1 MAVEDYSGEGPDARE
16 AIRRKRKGRQ
26 EELDAQRAGVDP
38 SLAGDFEAIEKL
50 KRQNILRAYTEASD
64 RQKGLA
70 PGAPGSMTY
79 KIFGESLRQSP
90 QREQQQL
97 RYVQIL
103 ADLDKYEMELESGRL
118 SAETRRR
125 AKDGLSSLRDNLV
138 KSQTTISQTRLQEL
152 SREGEALNKTVAERM
167 RSLRGGDEL
176 PADRQAAV
184 TKAVRAFRAAVQ
196 AQSDTQKSREDYHK
210 SGEANPAF
218 KAWRTYENVMAAAVS
233 DLTPEQQ
240 MTVYLHA
247 AYAGNTTAGL
257 MMEHGSW
264 DADRKPPGKAT
275 NSSST
280 LKDVN
285 ENAKKTQS
293 VAQREIEKS
302 IGRLAKIDSE
312 KRRVGSAS
320 GKRVAEE
327 MFAYDRAIAE
337 LEASVEAGEPVDS
350 EAARSAVSVAGLAA
364 EGVSLE
370 EAEQLVAHGEPED
383 AEQTVR
389 GLLKQYESDPDH
401 KSLSDFWRGVESTGE
416 YKEWIANQG
425 YSNATPSFQRRA
437 FIRAMNTIQRQ
448 GNQEAR
454 AMEAANIL
462 TGQTPATPLGKSRAL
477 LRSVFN
483 QYYTKD
489 LAERPQKESASLS
502 AAWDPNV
509 DSDNFWFGEPEETIK
524 IPDSGERGRNLKEA
538 AVEEAGEELQT
549 WTDPTPKKESDW
561 GGVTYTRHEDGT
573 ISYTD
578 PETKKEVRLTEGKA
592 YDHLEKR
599 AGWEP
604 ASGDPEATEKAV
616 ETAGTPEDEEGAVDN
631 VEAAVEE
638 GDAAPEGDSPLQK
651 AQEEVDAN
659 LSENRKK
666 ELSVS
671 AAPEGE
677 PAEEETEEPVEE
689 PVEEEAVEE
698 EPVQPEGQTVQGR
711 RGDIGGRPRIETP
724 EEPPAVGRDLAP
736 DHLSGAAAEPISGG
750 STGAF
755 ERRLKRL
762 EDEVSERTK
771 FFKGLPKRNN
781 PESQ

>member
-1 MAVEDYSGEGPDARE
+1 MAVEDYSGEGPDVRE

-26 EELDAQRAGVDP
+26 EELDAQRAGIDP
-38 SLAGDFEAIEKL
+38 SLAGDFEAVEKL

-79 KIFGESLRQSP
+79 KVFGESLRQSP

-103 ADLDKYEMELESGRL
+103 ADLDKYQMELESGRL

-125 AKDGLSSLRDNLV
+125 AKDGLSSLRDKLV
-138 KSQTTISQTRLQEL
+138 GSQTTISQTRLQEL

-184 TKAVRAFRAAVQ
+184 TKAVRAFRDAVDT
-196 AQSDTQKSREDYHK
+196 QSDTQRSREDYHK
-210 SGEANPAF
+210 SGEANPALR
-218 KAWRTYENVMAAAVS
+218 KWKIYENVMAAAVS

-240 MTVYLHA
+240 MTIYLHA

-264 DADRKPPGKAT
+264 DADRNPPGKAT

-285 ENAKKTQS
+285 ENAKQTQS
-293 VAQREIEKS
+293 VDQREIEKS
-302 IGRLAKIDSE
+302 IGRLSDIDIE
-312 KRRVGSAS
+312 KRREGSAS

-327 MFAYDRAIAE
+327 MFAYDQTMAE

-416 YKEWIANQG
+416 YEEWIANQG

-437 FIRAMNTIQRQ
+437 FIRAMNTIQSQ
-448 GNQEAR
+448 GNREAR

-483 QYYTKD
+483 PYYTKD

-509 DSDNFWFGEPEETIK
+509 DSDDLWFGEPEAIIK
-524 IPDSGERGRNLKEA
+524 TPQERGQNLKEA

-561 GGVTYTRHEDGT
+561 GGVTYTRHEDGA

-578 PETKKEVRLTEGKA
+578 PETGKEARLTEGKA
-592 YDHLEKR
+592 YDHLEKS
-599 AGWEP
+599 AEWGP
-604 ASGDPEATEKAV
+604 ASEDPEATEKAV

-638 GDAAPEGDSPLQK
+638 GDAASEGDSPLDTMLGQIDT
-651 AQEEVDAN
+651 ELGDA
-659 LSENRKK
+659 RRK
-666 ELSVS
+666 ELNVS

-677 PAEEETEEPVEE
+677 PAEEEAEEPVEE
-689 PVEEEAVEE
+689 PAEEEAIEE
-698 EPVQPEGQTVQGR
+698 EPVQPAGQTVQGR
-711 RGDIGGRPRIETP
+711 RGDIAGRERIETP
-724 EEPPAVGRDLAP
+724 EEPSAVGRDLAP
-736 DHLSGAAAEPISGG
+736 DHLSGAATEPISGG
-750 STGAF
+750 SAGAF

-762 EDEVSERTK
+762 EDETSQRTEFFKSLSERRN
-771 FFKGLPKRNN
+771 PK
-781 PESQ
+781 PE